1 MSKRLFAAA
10 ALIALVAAGGLF
22 LVNQKTPVP
31 LVQGSSLSGQLI
43 DTQALKGKPYLVN
56 FWATSCVTCVKEM
69 PDLKAL
75 QTQFAPQGFSILAVA
90 MAYDKPE
97 FIERFA
103 QERELPF
110 VFLHDRDGRWARAFG
125 DVAVTPTT
133 FLVDAQGQMI
143 KRYVGQ
149 PDFKQLNGLIQS
161 LLK

>member
-1 MSKRLFAAA
+1 MSKRF
-10 ALIALVAAGGLF
+10 LVATAVIIFLAAGVFF
-22 LVNQKTPVP
+22 LVNQNTPAPAVK
-31 LVQGSSLSGQLI
+31 GASLTGQLV

-75 QTQFAPQGFSILAVA
+75 QLQFASQGFSVLAVA

-110 VFLHDRDGRWARAFG
+110 VFLHDQDGRWARAFG

-133 FLVDAQGQMI
+133 FLVNAQGEMI

-149 PDFKQLNGLIQS
+149 PDFKQLSGLIQKS
-161 LLK
+161 L

>member
-1 MSKRLFAAA
+1 MSKRFFMLAAVIALTVTA
-10 ALIALVAAGGLF
+10 ALV

-31 LVQGSSLSGQLI
+31 AVQGPSLSGKLI
-43 DTQALKGKPYLVN
+43 DTQTLKGKPYLIN

-75 QTQFAPQGFSILAVA
+75 QTQFSDQGFQVVAIA

-97 FIERFA
+97 FVERFA
-103 QERELPF
+103 QERGLPF
-110 VFLHDRDGRWARAFG
+110 VFLHDQDGRWARAFG

-133 FLVDAQGQMI
+133 FLIDAQGQML

-149 PDFKQLNGLIQS
+149 PNFKQLTS
-161 LLK
+161 LVQDLL

>member
-1 MSKRLFAAA
+1 MSKRFFMLAAVIALTVIA
-10 ALIALVAAGGLF
+10 ALV

-31 LVQGSSLSGQLI
+31 SVQGPSLSGQVV
-43 DTQALKGKPYLVN
+43 DTQTLKGKPYLIN

-75 QTQFAPQGFSILAVA
+75 QTQFSDQGFQVVAIA

-97 FIERFA
+97 FVERFA
-103 QERELPF
+103 QERGLPF
-110 VFLHDRDGRWARAFG
+110 VFLHDQDGRWARAFG

-133 FLVDAQGQMI
+133 FLIDAKGQML

-149 PDFKQLNGLIQS
+149 PDFKQLTS
-161 LLK
+161 LVRDLL